1 MPRRARGPYLY
12 LDPKRRTWTIRDGT
26 RFVRTGCG
34 EGERGKAETALAQ
47 YLGHK
52 HRPTPS
58 ADPLIDDVLNAY
70 TAEHGP
76 HTRRPDNVV
85 YTINNLLKWWSGR
98 RVSECTAR
106 HCRSYT
112 RSKSSAGARRDL
124 ETLRSAIRYWHREYG
139 PLSSMPSVVLP
150 AKSEPRDRWLTRSE
164 AARLLWAARK
174 VEHLK
179 RFILIGLYTGSRS
192 GDILKLRWDWIDFDR
207 GIMRRRGIGESESNK
222 RRPPVRLGRRIVSH
236 MRRWRQIDASK
247 QVEATTVISFNG
259 EPVGKMRRS
268 WHTARCRAGLDESVT
283 PHALR
288 RTRATWLMQEG
299 VDIWEAAGHLGMSPE
314 TLTRIYAQ
322 HSPDH
327 QKRAAEV

>member
-26 RFVRTGCG
+26 RFIRTGCG
-34 EGERGKAETALAQ
+34 ESERGKAETALAQ

-52 HRPTPS
+52 HRPAPS

-70 TAEHGP
+70 ATEHGP
-76 HTRRPDNVV
+76 YTRRPDNVV
-85 YTINNLLKWWSGR
+85 YTISNLLRFWSGKR
-98 RVSECTAR
+98 CSDITAR
-106 HCRSYT
+106 QCRSYAEGKT
-112 RSKSSAGARRDL
+112 SAASRRDL
-124 ETLRSAIRYWHREYG
+124 ESLRAALRYWHREYG
-139 PLSSMPSVVLP
+139 PLSSLPTVTLP

-164 AARLLWAARK
+164 AARLLMAAKRM
-174 VEHLK
+174 EHLK
-179 RFILIGLYTGSRS
+179 RFILLGLYTGSRS
-192 GDILKLRWDWIDFDR
+192 GVILNLKWEWIDLDR
-207 GIMRRRGIGESESNK
+207 GIMRRRASGETESNK
-222 RRPPVRLGRRIVSH
+222 RKPPVRLGRRILSH
-236 MRRWRQIDASK
+236 LRRWSRIEGERRG
-247 QVEATTVISFNG
+247 VFVVHIGEAAV
-259 EPVGKMRRS
+259 VKLRRS
-268 WHTARCRAGLDESVT
+268 WGTARKAAGLDAAVT